1 MATLDEEDVMAALK
15 GVVEPARGIDV
26 VSAGMVSGLAV
37 REGHVVFSIA
47 VAPAEAEAKE
57 PLRAACEKAVD
68 ALPGVLSVT
77 AVLTAHRPEPQ
88 AQAQGQAQPAPAR
101 GGHLDIPGIRT
112 ILAVASGKG
121 GVGKSTTAVNLA
133 LALLESGLR
142 VGLMDADI
150 YGPSIPRMMGIDGR
164 PDSPDKKRIEPMRA
178 YGMPTM
184 SIGYLVP
191 EDTAMIWRGPMVQ
204 SAIEQLLREVIW
216 GELDVLVIDL
226 PPGTGDAQ
234 LTLSQRVPLA
244 GAVIV
249 STPQEVALADV
260 RKAINMF
267 NKVNV
272 RVLGIVENMS
282 AFVCGHCGERTEI
295 FGHGG
300 AAATARELGIDFLGE
315 IPLIPVIR
323 ETSDAGHPI
332 VASDPD
338 SAAARAYREIAAA
351 VLERLAPA
359 EAGPR
364 IVIQ

>member
-1 MATLDEEDVMAALK
+1 MATLGEEDVMAALK
-15 GVVEPARGIDV
+15 GVIEPARGVDV

-47 VAPAEAEAKE
+47 VAPAEAEAQE

-88 AQAQGQAQPAPAR
+88 AQAQAQPASGS

-164 PDSPDKKRIEPMRA
+164 PNSPDKKRIEPLRA
-178 YGMPTM
+178 YGMPTI

-282 AFVCGHCGERTEI
+282 AFACPHCGERTEI

-300 AAATARELGIDFLGE
+300 AAALARTLGIDFLGE
-315 IPLIPVIR
+315 VPLIPVIR
-323 ETSDAGHPI
+323 EASDAGHPI
-332 VASDPD
+332 VVADPEC
-338 SAAARAYREIAAA
+338 AAARAYREIAAA

-359 EAGPR
+359 EEGPR

>member
-1 MATLDEEDVMAALK
+1 MAGVDENDVMAALG
-15 GVVEPARGIDV
+15 GVADPARDTDV
-26 VSAGMVSGLAV
+26 VSAGMISGLAL

-47 VAPAEAEAKE
+47 VDPDEAEAKE
-57 PLRAACEKAVD
+57 PLRVACEQAVD
-68 ALPGVLSVT
+68 KLPGVLSVT
-77 AVLTAHRPEPQ
+77 AVLTAHRPQQRVEP
-88 AQAQGQAQPAPAR
+88 AAGAGAAR
-101 GGHLDIPGIRT
+101 LDIPGIRT

-133 LALLESGLR
+133 LAFLESGLR

-150 YGPSIPRMMGIDGR
+150 YGPSIPRMMGIEGR
-164 PDSPDKKRIEPMRA
+164 PNSPDNKQIEPMRGF
-178 YGMPTM
+178 GMPTM

-191 EDTAMIWRGPMVQ
+191 ADTAMIWRGPMVQ

-216 GELDVLVIDL
+216 GELDILVIDL

-267 NKVNV
+267 TKVHV
-272 RVLGIVENMS
+272 RVLGIIENMS
-282 AFVCGHCGERTEI
+282 VFACPHCGERTEI

-300 AAATARELGIDFLGE
+300 AAATAAELGIDFLGE

-323 ETSDAGHPI
+323 ETSDAGQPI
-332 VASDPD
+332 VAVDPE
-338 SAAARAYREIAAA
+338 SEAAQAYRKIAAA
-351 VLERLAPA
+351 VLERLTPA
-359 EAGPR
+359 EEGPR

>member
-1 MATLDEEDVMAALK
+1 MATLSEDDIMAALK
-15 GVVEPARGIDV
+15 GVEEPARGTDV
-26 VSAGMVSGLAV
+26 ASAGMISGLAV

-47 VAPAEAEAKE
+47 VNPEEAEAKE
-57 PLRAACEKAVD
+57 PLRQACERAVD
-68 ALPGVLSVT
+68 QLPGVLSVT
-77 AVLTAHRPEPQ
+77 AVLTAHTPQ
-88 AQAQGQAQPAPAR
+88 AAPQAEAAR
-101 GGHLDIPGIRT
+101 GDGQLDIPGIRT
-112 ILAVASGKG
+112 IVAVASGKG

-133 LALLESGLR
+133 LALRESGLR

-164 PDSPDKKRIEPMRA
+164 PDSPDNKRIEPLRA

-191 EDTAMIWRGPMVQ
+191 ADTAMIWRGPMVQ

-244 GAVIV
+244 GAVVV

-272 RVLGIVENMS
+272 RVLGIIENMS
-282 AFVCGHCGERTEI
+282 AFACPHCGERTEI

-300 AAATARELGIDFLGE
+300 AAATAAELGIDFLGE

-332 VASDPD
+332 VVADPE
-338 SAAARAYREIAAA
+338 SEAARAYREVAAA
-351 VLERLAPA
+351 VAARLAPA
-359 EAGPR
+359 EEGPR

>member
-1 MATLDEEDVMAALK
+1 MAGLDENDVMAALA
-15 GVVEPARGIDV
+15 GVADPARDTDV
-26 VSAGMVSGLAV
+26 VSAGMISGLAL

-47 VAPAEAEAKE
+47 VDADEAEAKE
-57 PLRAACEKAVD
+57 PLRVACEQAVD
-68 ALPGVLSVT
+68 KLPGVLSVT
-77 AVLTAHRPEPQ
+77 AVLTAHRPQPRVEP
-88 AQAQGQAQPAPAR
+88 AAGAGAAR
-101 GGHLDIPGIRT
+101 LDIPGIRT

-133 LALLESGLR
+133 LAFLESGLR

-164 PDSPDKKRIEPMRA
+164 PNSPDNKQIEPMRGF
-178 YGMPTM
+178 GMPTM

-191 EDTAMIWRGPMVQ
+191 ADTAMIWRGPMVQ

-216 GELDVLVIDL
+216 GELDILVIDL

-267 NKVNV
+267 TKVHV
-272 RVLGIVENMS
+272 RVIGIIENMS
-282 AFVCGHCGERTEI
+282 TFACPHCGERTDI

-300 AAATARELGIDFLGE
+300 AAATAAELGVDFLGE
-315 IPLIPVIR
+315 VPLIPVIR
-323 ETSDAGHPI
+323 ETSDVGQPI
-332 VASDPD
+332 VAVDPE
-338 SAAARAYREIAAA
+338 SEAARAYREIAAA
-351 VLERLAPA
+351 VLARLAPA
-359 EAGPR
+359 EEGPR

>member
-1 MATLDEEDVMAALK
+1 MAAVAKDDVMAALK
-15 GVVEPARGIDV
+15 GVSEPAGGTDV
-26 VSAGMVSGLAV
+26 VSAGMISGLAI

-47 VAPAEAEAKE
+47 VEPQEAEAKE
-57 PLRAACEKAVD
+57 PLRLACEKATD
-68 ALPGVLSVT
+68 TLPGVLSVT
-77 AVLTAHRPEPQ
+77 AVLTAHRPQ
-88 AQAQGQAQPAPAR
+88 AQAQAQAAPAAPAAR

-133 LALLESGLR
+133 LAFQETGLR

-164 PDSPDKKRIEPMRA
+164 PNSPDEKRIEPLRA

-191 EDTAMIWRGPMVQ
+191 ADTAMIWRGPMVQ

-267 NKVNV
+267 SKVNV
-272 RVLGIVENMS
+272 RVLGIIENMS
-282 AFVCGHCGERTEI
+282 AFACPHCGERTDI

-300 AAATARELGIDFLGE
+300 AAATATELGIDFLGE
-315 IPLIPVIR
+315 VPLIPVIR
-323 ETSDAGHPI
+323 ETSDSGQPI
-332 VASDPD
+332 VVADPE
-338 SAAARAYREIAAA
+338 SVAAEAYREIAAA
-351 VLERLAPA
+351 VLARLEPA
-359 EAGPR
+359 EEGPR

>member
-1 MATLDEEDVMAALK
+1 MVTLSEDDVMAALK
-15 GVVEPARGIDV
+15 GVEEAGRGTDV
-26 VSAGMVSGLAV
+26 ASAGMISGLAI

-47 VAPAEAEAKE
+47 VDPAEAEAKE
-57 PLRAACEKAVD
+57 PLRQACERAVD
-68 ALPGVLSVT
+68 QLPGVLSVT
-77 AVLTAHRPEPQ
+77 AVLTAHRPQ
-88 AQAQGQAQPAPAR
+88 AAAQAAPDANAGR
-101 GGHLDIPGIRT
+101 LDIPGIGA

-164 PDSPDKKRIEPMRA
+164 PNSPDNKRIEPMRA
-178 YGMPTM
+178 FGMPTM

-191 EDTAMIWRGPMVQ
+191 ADTAMIWRGPMVQ
-204 SAIEQLLREVIW
+204 SAIEQLLREVMW

-272 RVLGIVENMS
+272 RVIGMIENMS
-282 AFVCGHCGERTEI
+282 GFACPHCGERTEI

-300 AAATARELGIDFLGE
+300 AAATAQELGIDFLGE

-323 ETSDAGHPI
+323 ETSDAGQPI
-332 VASDPD
+332 VAGDPE
-338 SAAARAYREIAAA
+338 STAAQAYREIAAA
-351 VLERLAPA
+351 VIERLGPA
-359 EAGPR
+359 AEGPR

>member
-1 MATLDEEDVMAALK
+1 MTGLSETDVMAAL
-15 GVVEPARGIDV
+15 GAVREPARDADV
-26 VSAGMVSGLAV
+26 VSAGMISGLAI

-47 VAPAEAEAKE
+47 VEPEAAAAKE
-57 PLRAACEKAVD
+57 PLRVACERAVNQ
-68 ALPGVLSVT
+68 LPGVLSVT
-77 AVLTAHRPEPQ
+77 AVLTAHRPQPQ
-88 AQAQGQAQPAPAR
+88 AQAAQGAGAAP
-101 GGHLDIPGIRT
+101 LDIPGIRT

-133 LALLESGLR
+133 LALVETGLR

-150 YGPSIPRMMGIDGR
+150 YGPSIPRMMGVDGR
-164 PDSPDKKRIEPMRA
+164 PNSPDKKRIEPMRA
-178 YGMPTM
+178 YDMPTM

-191 EDTAMIWRGPMVQ
+191 ADTAMVWRGPMVQ

-267 NKVNV
+267 NKVHV
-272 RVLGIVENMS
+272 RVLGMIENMS
-282 AFVCGHCGERTEI
+282 TFACPHCGERTDI

-300 AAATARELGIDFLGE
+300 AAATAKALEIDFLGE
-315 IPLIPVIR
+315 IPLIPAIR
-323 ETSDAGHPI
+323 ETSDGGQPI
-332 VASDPD
+332 VATDPD

-351 VLERLAPA
+351 VLERLTPA
-359 EAGPR
+359 AAGPR